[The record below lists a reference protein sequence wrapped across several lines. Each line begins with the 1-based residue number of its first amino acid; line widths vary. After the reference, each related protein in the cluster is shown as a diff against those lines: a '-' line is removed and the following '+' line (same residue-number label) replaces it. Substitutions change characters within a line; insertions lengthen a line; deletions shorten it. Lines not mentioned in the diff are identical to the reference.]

1 MEPGP
6 KGSVRTSG
14 AVPSASS
21 PVSQAAQAIEVHQAE
36 KLQAPQHDVVL
47 AKDSVPVEQ
56 RPDPAAKGAVDDL
69 WKAMRLSSANGD
81 GRDHVGHDWNSPDAF
96 RGDRGEH
103 DWDHRVRQWDRDWV
117 HYDDYY
123 RPVICN
129 PYRDTLRVVYIY
141 QNAPR
146 ILVIPALAS
155 IVLDVAEYGAY
166 NFTAVLLNTVGA
178 AVNVAVGSFF
188 GGGYFPGP
196 DLPPPPPPPP
206 LVTYDDVPIMVRYSD
221 AAYDPFV
228 VRRIVDVGD
237 DARYGEHKV
246 LLDGV
251 TPVWGVWT
259 QNADGQRQFE
269 VHKAQQF
276 PGMDDPRAGPL
287 PGDYQLRLASN
298 PSSAFSTG
306 DVFVI
311 AAGAVVATLGL
322 CGAVAL
328 AIFRRRP
335 RALH

>member
-1 MEPGP
+1 
-6 KGSVRTSG
+6 
-14 AVPSASS
+14 
-21 PVSQAAQAIEVHQAE
+21 
-36 KLQAPQHDVVL
+36 
-47 AKDSVPVEQ
+47 
-56 RPDPAAKGAVDDL
+56 
-69 WKAMRLSSANGD
+69 
-81 GRDHVGHDWNSPDAF
+81 
-96 RGDRGEH
+96 
-103 DWDHRVRQWDRDWV
+103 
-117 HYDDYY
+117 
-123 RPVICN
+123 
-129 PYRDTLRVVYIY
+129 
-141 QNAPR
+141 
-146 ILVIPALAS
+146 
-155 IVLDVAEYGAY
+155 
-166 NFTAVLLNTVGA
+166 
-178 AVNVAVGSFF
+178 
-188 GGGYFPGP
+188 
-196 DLPPPPPPPP
+196 
-206 LVTYDDVPIMVRYSD
+206 MVRYSD